1 LLHQGTLEGLGL
13 QWRSLWEISDDLAAG
28 QLVTALDDF
37 VSPVSDVMAIYPLNM
52 YVPERV
58 RQFINHL
65 RAIYRQKSYWMPWS
79 S

>member
-1 LLHQGTLEGLGL
+1 LLHQWTLEGLGL
-13 QWRSLWEISDDLAAG
+13 QWRSLWEISDDLVAG
-28 QLVTALDDF
+28 RLVTALDDF
-37 VSPVSDVMAIYPLNM
+37 VSPESGVTAVYPLNR

-65 RAIYRQKSYWMPWS
+65 RAIYRQKSYWTPRS